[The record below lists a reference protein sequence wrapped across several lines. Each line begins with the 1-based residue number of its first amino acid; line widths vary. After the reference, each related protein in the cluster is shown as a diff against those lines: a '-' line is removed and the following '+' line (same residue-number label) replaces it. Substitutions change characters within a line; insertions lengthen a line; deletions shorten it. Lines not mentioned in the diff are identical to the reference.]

1 MRTLQSC
8 WPCDNSSNG
17 CREKHLLHANN
28 AGAAVAIFID
38 EFNLWILKKILC

>member
-17 CREKHLLHANN
+17 WRLKHLLQANR
-28 AGAAVAIFID
+28 AGAAVAIFMD
-38 EFNLWILKKILC
+38 EFKL